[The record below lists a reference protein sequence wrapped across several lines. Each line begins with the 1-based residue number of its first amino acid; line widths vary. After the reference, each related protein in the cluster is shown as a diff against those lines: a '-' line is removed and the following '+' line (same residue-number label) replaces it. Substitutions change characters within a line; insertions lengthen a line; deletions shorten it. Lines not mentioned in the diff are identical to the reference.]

1 MNRGPNRGGSAAIR
15 YPVRTWL
22 GKYESY
28 LLTMYGSRSFYT
40 ADYLLEKFLTHFPN
54 VRSLDEFSVVDISE
68 YFRWRLECGR
78 NPHTLGQELQ
88 AVDRWYCW
96 LIEDKGLPLLNPA
109 KGFRSASEQ
118 RTKNENRLTL
128 SEYRRLLDV
137 CEAPARDYLVGLAFG
152 QERKTGWDPGQM
164 GRYLCAR
171 FRELGLPYTTIQAFR
186 RAIRRSLWRRSFGFI
201 TSRSTTPCL
210 RNPSR
215 LAAPSLRSKSLPQ
228 TYGPRS
234 RTTTSRMLCGCAGF
248 IKRRWVPK
256 GRVLEAAVISF
267 GLNGL
272 PSARVEPLSFPYQL
286 VVKTCGVGIGM
297 LSEDDTIPP
306 IL

>member
-1 MNRGPNRGGSAAIR
+1 MSVKPRPETTWWGLLLVRSAKLGGTPDKWAAICA
-15 YPVRTWL
+15 PGLGNLDFRT
-22 GKYESY
+22 
-28 LLTMYGSRSFYT
+28 LLYR
-40 ADYLLEKFLTHFPN
+40 HFDGLSDA
-54 VRSLDEFSVVDISE
+54 R
-68 YFRWRLECGR
+68 CG
-78 NPHTLGQELQ
+78 G
-88 AVDRWYCW
+88 
-96 LIEDKGLPLLNPA
+96 
-109 KGFRSASEQ
+109 
-118 RTKNENRLTL
+118 
-128 SEYRRLLDV
+128 
-137 CEAPARDYLVGLAFG
+137 
-152 QERKTGWDPGQM
+152 
-164 GRYLCAR
+164 
-171 FRELGLPYTTIQAFR
+171 
-186 RAIRRSLWRRSFGFI
+186 RSFGFI

>member
-186 RAIRRSLWRRSFGFI
+186 RAIRRSLWREIIRI
-201 TSRSTTPCL
+201 HYKQVYDTLLEKPEP
-210 RNPSR
+210 PSSA
-215 LAAPSLRSKSLPQ
+215 LAEVQ
-228 TYGPRS
+228 
-234 RTTTSRMLCGCAGF
+234 
-248 IKRRWVPK
+248 VP
-256 GRVLEAAVISF
+256 AADIRPTISDNDF
-267 GLNGL
+267 ED
-272 PSARVEPLSFPYQL
+272 VMWM
-286 VVKTCGVGIGM
+286 CGVH
-297 LSEDDTIPP
+297 
-306 IL
+306 